1 MAKAFPKAGYKGAVY
16 LGTVKIGGG
25 TTWAY
30 GGNVRNMQAVDEFEE
45 DVIVDLP
52 LQIVGGEV
60 TITGNY
66 LIDNDA
72 GQQLLAEKFDSGA
85 QVTDLKLYLS
95 KVDNYYLTPK
105 ATSVPPSYAT
115 VINYSAISHDKS
127 GIGTFTATLKISG
140 VLETIGIT
148 TIIQV
153 STVGVHGVTT
163 VLAEF
168 VGSLDSMGGVTP
180 VVCKFEYGT
189 TVSYGTNTSPTDS
202 MTAKGMFGCASG
214 TLVTATTYHYRAV
227 ATYSAVNYYG
237 ADKTF
242 TTL

>member
-1 MAKAFPKAGYKGAVY
+1 MAKTFPKAGYKGAIY
-16 LGTVKIGGG
+16 FGTTKIGGG

-45 DVIVDLP
+45 EVVVDLP

-72 GQQLLAEKFDSGA
+72 GQQLLATKFDSGE
-85 QVTDLKLYLS
+85 QITNLKLYLS

-105 ATSVPPSYAT
+105 ASSSPASYAT
-115 VINYSAISHDKS
+115 VTNYSAISHDKS
-127 GIGTFTATLKISG
+127 GVGTFTATLKISG
-140 VLETIGIT
+140 VLETIGIST
-148 TIIQV
+148 AIQV
-153 STVGVHGVTT
+153 STVGVHGITAVA
-163 VLAEF
+163 AEF

-189 TVSYGTNTSPTDS
+189 TISYGTSTTPTDS
-202 MTAKGMFGCASG
+202 MTAIGLFGCASG
-214 TLVTATTYHYRAV
+214 TLVTGTTYHYRAV
-227 ATYSAVNYYG
+227 ATYGGVSYYG